1 MQAYLPIAATIRMP
15 SIPAFW
21 WHRSCA
27 FVATNLVNSFVP
39 LPQPG
44 RVVCHWQPVACM
56 HACLCISSCAL
67 QCSVISVLGY
77 MLRPVYACC
86 TCHAVCVLAC
96 ATTSTAVPISTTSGA
111 LFPIQTVW
119 LPSWQRHRVQYAG
132 SAGHGWPPVAWPSF
146 WVGWSP
152 SFAIRVKSR
161 ILPQSSKV
169 TICSFAVFLP
179 VGNCM
184 FGLVSGSLPCWLLQ
198 HMAACLHC
206 CCPAHGLT
214 ADSVSCIKCCA
225 QGVLVSGSDLGQ
237 LVALHMQPCSP
248 WVIHRPRWHL
258 STLCKQQDA
267 PVIPAN
273 SERASS
279 QCLANTQRR
288 GLVALLLALSLLSYE
303 TGPAE
308 TEGMCTCPLLT

>member
-1 MQAYLPIAATIRMP
+1 MCYYQHCCSYLHHQRRSVSYTDGLVAVMATASRPICGQCWAWMATCCVAFLLGWLVTLICYQGQELHTATKQQGVHMQ
-15 SIPAFW
+15 F
-21 WHRSCA
+21 C
-27 FVATNLVNSFVP
+27 
-39 LPQPG
+39 
-44 RVVCHWQPVACM
+44 RV
-56 HACLCISSCAL
+56 
-67 QCSVISVLGY
+67 
-77 MLRPVYACC
+77 
-86 TCHAVCVLAC
+86 
-96 ATTSTAVPISTTSGA
+96 
-111 LFPIQTVW
+111 
-119 LPSWQRHRVQYAG
+119 
-132 SAGHGWPPVAWPSF
+132 
-146 WVGWSP
+146 
-152 SFAIRVKSR
+152 
-161 ILPQSSKV
+161 
-169 TICSFAVFLP
+169 LP